1 VNITVV
7 LSLVKMLKEK
17 LTVQVTVW
25 LIVIVH
31 STSKNVMV
39 LGHVLISKESL
50 LIP

>member
-1 VNITVV
+1 MNITVV

-39 LGHVLISKESL
+39 LGLVLISKESL